1 MADNHSVATADDA
14 MDMEAHEATY
24 AQFIGLTQIVIAL
37 VLCIILLLV
46 LWGLKGHG
54 GIALLGLIVT
64 AAAGALG
71 GLTGLGWK
79 MVAPV
84 FLLLGLACLTL

>member
-1 MADNHSVATADDA
+1 MADNHGVATADDGMGMAARDA
-14 MDMEAHEATY
+14 MY
-24 AQFIGLTQIVIAL
+24 AQFIALAQIVIAL
-37 VLCIILLLV
+37 VLCIVLLLV

-54 GIALLGLIVT
+54 GLALLGLIVT

-84 FLLLGLACLTL
+84 FVLLGLACLVL